1 MSVHHE
7 RYRAKRA
14 RERSVGYLSLF
25 VSAVFVILAGMIIA
39 FYFIPDP
46 ALLFSGTKA
55 AKDGLVD
62 VALEDMEFRL
72 PERHVERIGR
82 GLLRGANQ
90 IDLRL
95 PWPYEPKSLAAE
107 PQSPDDVRAFVLVS
121 ILPRGD
127 QITPE
132 ERFEPIYKV
141 YFSENAHD
149 ASGLMNYR
157 FKPDSPYAD
166 SELFVDEKAL
176 PQAVIRCDLK
186 ASVLGPILCERITR
200 LGDKL
205 VLRVRFARTRLAEWQ
220 AIYETA
226 SGIANAAIKRP

>member
-14 RERSVGYLSLF
+14 RERSIGYLSLF
-25 VSAVFVILAGMIIA
+25 VSAVFVTLAGMIIA

-46 ALLFSGTKA
+46 SLLFGGNRSA
-55 AKDGLVD
+55 RDGLVD
-62 VALEDMEFRL
+62 VAIEDMEFRL
-72 PERHVERIGR
+72 PARHLERIGH
-82 GLLRGANQ
+82 GLLGGANQ

-107 PQSPDDVRAFVLVS
+107 PRSPEDVGAFVLVS

-141 YFSENAHD
+141 YFAQSGRDE
-149 ASGLMNYR
+149 SGLVNYR

-166 SELFVDEKAL
+166 SELYVDETAL
-176 PQAVIRCDLK
+176 PRAVVRCDLK

-200 LGDKL
+200 IGDRL
-205 VLRVRFARTRLAEWQ
+205 VLRVRFARTRLSEWR
-220 AIYETA
+220 AIHDTA
-226 SGIANAAIKRP
+226 SGIVQAAIKRS